1 MSYSCPTCYNLQVLD
16 EEDNVYDLICTNCGS
31 VFCAKCGNESH
42 YPALCD
48 DFRKW
53 NNPDLISP
61 NDDLNCFHAMN
72 SIKCCKETTWKYY
85 DEVLNFL
92 KEKESGL
99 SPSDLYNVKGGVN
112 YAFDELRGV
121 ISYLKWVHVHLCFND
136 EPAEIVSAV
145 DETTEGALV
154 VDEEAPAV
162 DEPVERVS
170 ESEEAA
176 AVNETDERVPVVDEG
191 APAVD
196 EMNEGAPARG
206 ACGYGELGRDINDG
220 EVSGVSSRL
229 WKNGAGCGA
238 CYQVRCKIPPH
249 CNEEGVYVV
258 ATDYGEGDG
267 TDFIFSP
274 KAYGSMA
281 RPGTEFQLYSFGVVD
296 VEYQRVPCRYGG
308 YNLVYKIHE
317 KSYNPPYLAILILYV
332 GGVNDILAVEVWQED
347 CKEWKRM
354 RRAFGAVHDYQNPPR
369 GTLSLRFL
377 VYGSAGLNWVES
389 QNALPADWTAGATYN
404 SNILLS

>member
-121 ISYLKWVHVHLCFND
+121 ISYLKWVHVHLCFN
-136 EPAEIVSAV
+136 
-145 DETTEGALV
+145 G
-154 VDEEAPAV
+154 
-162 DEPVERVS
+162 
-170 ESEEAA
+170 
-176 AVNETDERVPVVDEG
+176 
-191 APAVD
+191 
-196 EMNEGAPARG
+196 G

>member
-121 ISYLKWVHVHLCFND
+121 ISYLKWVHVHLCFNG
-136 EPAEIVSAV
+136 ELAPLLNNPFKYLHVQFEQLL
-145 DETTEGALV
+145 GAL
-154 VDEEAPAV
+154 PS
-162 DEPVERVS
+162 PG
-170 ESEEAA
+170 
-176 AVNETDERVPVVDEG
+176 VPLED
-191 APAVD
+191 
-196 EMNEGAPARG
+196 N
-206 ACGYGELGRDINDG
+206 
-220 EVSGVSSRL
+220 
-229 WKNGAGCGA
+229 
-238 CYQVRCKIPPH
+238 
-249 CNEEGVYVV
+249 
-258 ATDYGEGDG
+258 
-267 TDFIFSP
+267 
-274 KAYGSMA
+274 
-281 RPGTEFQLYSFGVVD
+281 FGVGMIKKYRLDLTLERSTFNRTLIFDRDSLKKPPPSKEERQESVQLRRV
-296 VEYQRVPCRYGG
+296 VEAQLLAHYCR
-308 YNLVYKIHE
+308 
-317 KSYNPPYLAILILYV
+317 P
-332 GGVNDILAVEVWQED
+332 
-347 CKEWKRM
+347 
-354 RRAFGAVHDYQNPPR
+354 
-369 GTLSLRFL
+369 
-377 VYGSAGLNWVES
+377 
-389 QNALPADWTAGATYN
+389 
-404 SNILLS
+404 

>member
-1 MSYSCPTCYNLQVLD
+1 MKKSHVLLHLLVQVIVL
-16 EEDNVYDLICTNCGS
+16 L
-31 VFCAKCGNESH
+31 
-42 YPALCD
+42 PLLCLSD
-48 DFRKW
+48 DFVSSRATYYGSPDCKG
-53 NNPDLISP
+53 NP
-61 NDDLNCFHAMN
+61 
-72 SIKCCKETTWKYY
+72 
-85 DEVLNFL
+85 
-92 KEKESGL
+92 
-99 SPSDLYNVKGGVN
+99 
-112 YAFDELRGV
+112 
-121 ISYLKWVHVHLCFND
+121 
-136 EPAEIVSAV
+136 
-145 DETTEGALV
+145 
-154 VDEEAPAV
+154 
-162 DEPVERVS
+162 
-170 ESEEAA
+170 
-176 AVNETDERVPVVDEG
+176 
-191 APAVD
+191 
-196 EMNEGAPARG
+196 RG

-274 KAYGSMA
+274 KAYGRMA

-317 KSYNPPYLAILILYV
+317 KSYNPHYLAILILYV

-354 RRAFGAVHDYQNPPR
+354 RRVFGAVHDYQNPPR

-404 SNILLS
+404 SNILLT